1 MHGFQNIHC
10 NADSNTYIL
19 PYIFIPKVQIIIFFY
34 IALILLQLI
43 MAYVPTFCYKNSS
56 KYYGIAVKNDKK
68 RGSKQESC
76 EIE

>member
-43 MAYVPTFCYKNSS
+43 MAYLLFATKIVVNTM
-56 KYYGIAVKNDKK
+56 
-68 RGSKQESC
+68 ELL
-76 EIE
+76 

>member
-43 MAYVPTFCYKNSS
+43 MAYLLFAIKIVVDTM
-56 KYYGIAVKNDKK
+56 
-68 RGSKQESC
+68 ELL
-76 EIE
+76 

>member
-19 PYIFIPKVQIIIFFY
+19 PYIFIPKVQIITY
-34 IALILLQLI
+34 ILLHSPDSFTI
-43 MAYVPTFCYKNSS
+43 NNGVPTFCYKNSS

-68 RGSKQESC
+68 KGEASKRAAR
-76 EIE
+76 

>member
-19 PYIFIPKVQIIIFFY
+19 TYIFIPKVQIIIFFY

-43 MAYVPTFCYKNSS
+43 MAYLLFATKIVVNTM
-56 KYYGIAVKNDKK
+56 
-68 RGSKQESC
+68 ELL
-76 EIE
+76 